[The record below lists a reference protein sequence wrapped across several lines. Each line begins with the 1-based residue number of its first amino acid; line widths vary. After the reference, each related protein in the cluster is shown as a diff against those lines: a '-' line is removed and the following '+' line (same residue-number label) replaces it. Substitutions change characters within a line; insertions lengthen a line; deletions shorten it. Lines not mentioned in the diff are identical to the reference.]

1 MKKIIIASAIIMVA
15 ILIYSFI
22 PQTTSTNSPLTDV
35 ASTPEEI
42 DKDGEMLE
50 LPELDDKALLSAVE
64 EENLTQEDMDEA
76 FTEDTTLP
84 QEVEPEMV
92 QEVQDIMVESDI
104 NEIKNKLPLKKG
116 VTPIIGVEIAKNS
129 ITQLKVG
136 DTIALPYMGS
146 GEYEAKIENKTT
158 HANGSV
164 SVSGHLLDSNNQY
177 SVVLTEG
184 KNSSFG
190 TVTTPNGSFE
200 IETKDGQG
208 YVYSTDEID
217 QEWIDHSKGD
227 TLHPEHDH
235 EH

>member
-1 MKKIIIASAIIMVA
+1 MKKIIIASAIVMVA

-22 PQTTSTNSPLTDV
+22 PQTTSSNRPLTDV
-35 ASTPEEI
+35 ATTPEEVE
-42 DKDGEMLE
+42 KDGEMLE
-50 LPELDDKALLSAVE
+50 LPELDDKALLSGV
-64 EENLTQEDMDEA
+64 EENLTQEDMDEVL
-76 FTEDTTLP
+76 TEDTVPP

-92 QEVQDIMVESDI
+92 QEVQDIMVESDM

-146 GEYEAKIENKTT
+146 GEYEAKIESKTT

-164 SVSGHLLDSNNQY
+164 SVSGNLLDSGNQY

-184 KNSSFG
+184 KNSAFG

-217 QEWIDHSKGD
+217 QAWIDHSKGD